1 MVGFFTGANLLRGF
15 YWQKYGITK
24 QSILHISKD
33 PSILQGGLVLEP
45 LIEVLILSSFCCCFF
60 FWEEWKK
67 KTVFDKSVNSLTIL
81 ERVYNFNLKEQGWV
95 GAGWGGW
102 TYKTDEL
109 ISSEYNETNNEKN
122 NENINAEVVYSFM
135 EWITSMQSYLDIYFS

>member
-1 MVGFFTGANLLRGF
+1 MPIIVSYLGVIWSWLVFSGANLLRGF

-45 LIEVLILSSFCCCFF
+45 QIKVLILSSFCCCFF

-67 KTVFDKSVNSLTIL
+67 KTVFDKSVNLLTIL
-81 ERVYNFNLKEQGWV
+81 EKVYNFNLKEQGWV

-109 ISSEYNETNNEKN
+109 ISSEYNEKNNEKT
-122 NENINAEVVYSFM
+122 M
-135 EWITSMQSYLDIYFS
+135 KTSMLKWCTPSWNE